1 MADRCTWDGLIGM
14 ITSGGI
20 SFTTNEKFDI
30 GFAYDALYYEPAV
43 GNLFLIYENQSRL
56 LTVDEIVKIN
66 AYQETYIDTQDYA
79 VWAYDSNNLYIT
91 ELMKSAAIEKG
102 YQYVM
107 IGAPDHPASK
117 LVDNQWVKIKMV
129 VREDGTIVLDPAALC
144 DLCVL
149 GFTQDEYEK
158 LPKQPNVHYL
168 WNIKTGTWYD
178 PRTLESCRK
187 QAITN
192 LKISYDHVIA
202 IMLDDYVPFR
212 QMNTWSWQV
221 NEATAY
227 LNAEDPSKVEMP
239 YLSTFL
245 TARIDKNKPTM
256 KELCEDVLTN
266 HHRYLKISAT
276 ICAELWNYL
285 KQLEAA
291 TTNSEIDELTIV
303 IDHAISEKVKI

>member
-129 VREDGTIVLDPAALC
+129 VREDGTIVLDPAGLC
-144 DLCVL
+144 QLCLL
-149 GFTQDEYEK
+149 GFTQEEYEK
-158 LPKQPNVHYL
+158 IPKRPNQHYL
-168 WNIKTGTWYD
+168 WDLKANNWYD
-178 PRTLESCRK
+178 PRTLEHCK
-187 QAITN
+187 TQAITN
-192 LKISYDHVIA
+192 LKASYDHIVA
-202 IMLDDYVPFR
+202 VVLNDYTPFR
-212 QMNTWSWQV
+212 QMDTWVWQV
-221 NEATAY
+221 QEAKAY
-227 LNAEDPSKVEMP
+227 LQASDPSTVELL
-239 YLSTFL
+239 YLRPFL
-245 TARIDKNKPTM
+245 EARTDPDKPTL
-256 KELCEDVLTN
+256 KALCEDVLNN
-266 HHRYLKISAT
+266 HARYLEASAMVN
-276 ICAELWNYL
+276 AELWNYL

-291 TTNSEIDELTIV
+291 TTNCEIDELMITINQAV
-303 IDHAISEKVKI
+303 SEKLK

>member
-14 ITSGGI
+14 ITSGGV

-43 GNLFLIYENQSRL
+43 GNLFLIYENQSRP

-117 LVDNQWVKIKMV
+117 LVNNQWVKIKMV

-144 DLCVL
+144 DLCML
-149 GFTQDEYEK
+149 GFTEEEYK
-158 LPKQPNVHYL
+158 ALPTQPNINYR
-168 WNIKTGTWYD
+168 WDFTTSNWID
-178 PRTLESCRK
+178 PRKLSEVKDRAVTTLK
-187 QAITN
+187 NIFDQ
-192 LKISYDHVIA
+192 LIA
-202 IMLDDYVPFR
+202 KEMNDFTPFR
-212 QMNTWSWQV
+212 QVNTWAWQV
-221 NEATAY
+221 SEAKEY
-227 LNAEDPSKVEMP
+227 LSATDPSKVKMP
-239 YLSTFL
+239 YLATFL
-245 TARIDKNKPTM
+245 EARTDQNKPTL
-256 KELCEDVLTN
+256 KELCEDVLAN
-266 HHRYLKISAT
+266 HDKYLETAAT
-276 ICAELWNYL
+276 LCAELWGYI
-285 KQLEAA
+285 KQVQSA
-291 TTNSEIDELTIV
+291 TTNDMIDAFLADIMPQLNSKTR
-303 IDHAISEKVKI
+303 